1 MTVELPARARVVVIG
16 GGVIGCSVAYHLAHA
31 GWTDVVV
38 LERDRL
44 TSGTTWH
51 AAGLMT
57 CFGSTS
63 ETSTGIRLYSRDLYA
78 RLEAETGQSTGFK
91 RVGLIEAAA
100 DTDRL
105 EEYRRVAAFQRHLGL
120 EVEEISP
127 TEMSALFPWAKTD
140 DLVAGFH
147 VPGDG
152 RVNPVD
158 LTTALAKGARQL
170 GVRVVEGVA
179 VDDVLLSGDRVP
191 SVTGVR
197 TGAGDI
203 ECEYVVNCTGMWAR
217 ELGARSGLVIPN
229 QAAEHYY
236 LITDTIDGLDPNA
249 PIFEDPASYGYY
261 REESGGMMVGLFEP
275 QAAAWR
281 VEGIPADFSF
291 GTLQPDWDR
300 MTPFLERAMARVP
313 VTLEA
318 GVRTFFCG
326 PESFTPDLAPA
337 VGEAPGLRGYFVA
350 AGMNSVGVLSAGGL
364 GRVLA
369 EWITIGRPDVDVTG
383 FDVRR
388 FQPYQADDGYRAA
401 RTTEILGTVY
411 AAHTPGKQ
419 LHSARGAL
427 LSPVHER
434 LVSQGGYLREVS
446 GWEGADWYAG
456 PGITPTAEPTWGRA
470 PWFEQW
476 EAEHRAVREGVGLMD
491 MSFMAKFAVDGTD
504 DAVAAISPVFAGPV
518 TAERGRITYTQAL
531 NDGGRILADIT
542 VTYTDGGDLFVVA
555 SDTAHGAVH
564 DLLVRAGLAVRDV
577 TADYAQLNL
586 QGPLSRDVLSAV
598 TSADLSTDAF
608 GFRTAR
614 RIEVAGISLLCARIT
629 YLGEL
634 GYELYVPAES
644 ALAVYDALVAAGAPH
659 GLRPV
664 GLKAL
669 SSLRMEKA
677 YRDFGHDIDNT
688 DCPLEV
694 GLGFA
699 VDWDKDFVGKEAL
712 LARKEANAAAGG
724 MSSRLVQLR
733 LTDPEPLLYHAE
745 VVYRSGVPVGYVR
758 AASYGWTLGAAV
770 GLAFVSGDGE
780 PVTPAWLSEGE
791 WEVDV
796 AGVRHPAVVSLR
808 PMYDPTSERVRV

>member
-1 MTVELPARARVVVIG
+1 MTLPDRARVVVIG

-63 ETSTGIRLYSRDLYA
+63 ETSTAIRLYSRDLYA
-78 RLEAETGQSTGFK
+78 RLEEETGQATGFK
-91 RVGLIEAAA
+91 PVGLIEAAA
-100 DTDRL
+100 DEARL

-120 EVEEISP
+120 EVHEISP
-127 TEMSALFPWAKTD
+127 REMSDLFPWARTD
-140 DLVAGFH
+140 DLLAGFH

-179 VDDVLLSGDRVP
+179 VTDVRVDRGR
-191 SVTGVR
+191 VTGV
-197 TGAGDI
+197 TTTQGDV
-203 ECEYVVNCTGMWAR
+203 ECEYVVNCAGMWAR
-217 ELGARSGLVIPN
+217 ELGARNGLVIPN

-236 LITDTIDGLDPNA
+236 LITDTIEGLDPDA
-249 PIFEDPASYGYY
+249 PVFEDPASYGYY
-261 REESGGMMVGLFEP
+261 REEGGGMMVGLFEP
-275 QAAAWR
+275 VAAPWR
-281 VEGIPADFSF
+281 VEGVPADFSF
-291 GTLQPDWDR
+291 GTIPPDWDR
-300 MTPFLERAMARVP
+300 MGPFLEKAMARVP

-337 VGEAPGLRGYFVA
+337 VGEAPGIRNYFVA

-369 EWITIGRPDVDVTG
+369 AWITTGRPDVDVTG
-383 FDVRR
+383 FDVDR
-388 FQPYQADDGYRAA
+388 FRPWQADDAYRAA

-419 LHSARGAL
+419 LRSARGTL
-427 LSPVHER
+427 LSPVHDR
-434 LVSQGGYLREVS
+434 LVEQGGYLREVS
-446 GWEGADWYAG
+446 GWEGADWFAG
-456 PGITPTAEPTWGRA
+456 RGVAPTAEPTWGHA
-470 PWFEQW
+470 PWFGSW

-491 MSFMAKFAVDGTD
+491 MSFMAKLAVRGP
-504 DAVAAISPVFAGPV
+504 DAASVLDRVSAGDV
-518 TAERGRITYTQAL
+518 TAAAETITYTQWL
-531 NDGGRILADIT
+531 DEGGRIEADLTVTKLAD
-542 VTYTDGGDLFVVA
+542 DDFLVVA
-555 SDTAHGAVH
+555 SDTAHGHVLAWLGRAVG
-564 DLLVRAGLAVRDV
+564 DADVEVEDV

-586 QGPLSRDVLSAV
+586 QGPRSRDVLAGL
-598 TSADLSTDAF
+598 TDADLSTEVF

-614 RIEVAGISLLCARIT
+614 WIDVAGVRVLCARIT

-634 GYELYVPAES
+634 GYELYVPA
-644 ALAVYDALVAAGAPH
+644 ADGLKVYDALQDAGAAYD
-659 GLRPV
+659 LRPV

-669 SSLRMEKA
+669 ASLRLEKG

-699 VDWDKDFVGKEAL
+699 LALDKPGGFVGREAVL
-712 LARKEANAAAGG
+712 ERRAAHAAAGG
-724 MSSRLVQLR
+724 MGQRLVQVR
-733 LTDPEPLLYHAE
+733 LLDPEPLLHHAE
-745 VVYRSGVPVGYVR
+745 VVYRDGVAVGYVR
-758 AASYGWTLGAAV
+758 AASYGWTLGSAV
-770 GLAFVSGDGE
+770 GLAMVSGQGD
-780 PVTPAWLSEGE
+780 PVTPDWLSAGT

-796 AGVRHPAVVSLR
+796 AGTRHAAEVSLR
-808 PMYDPTSERVRV
+808 PMYDPTSARVRA